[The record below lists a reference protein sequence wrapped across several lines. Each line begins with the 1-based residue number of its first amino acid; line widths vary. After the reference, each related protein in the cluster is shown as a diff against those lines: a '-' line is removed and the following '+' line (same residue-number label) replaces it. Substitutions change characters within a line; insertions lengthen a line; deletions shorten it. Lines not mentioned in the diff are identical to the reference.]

1 MLTDNQHHHEI
12 SPYHPN
18 WSAYMPNGATLD
30 NDTLSYAPYQVPT
43 SYQTMELGQV
53 VPNYNFELDS
63 TAPVEVPQYYSP
75 DCAYQAEATAHRVS
89 VIGK

>member
-1 MLTDNQHHHEI
+1 
-12 SPYHPN
+12 
-18 WSAYMPNGATLD
+18 
-30 NDTLSYAPYQVPT
+30 
-43 SYQTMELGQV
+43 MELGQV